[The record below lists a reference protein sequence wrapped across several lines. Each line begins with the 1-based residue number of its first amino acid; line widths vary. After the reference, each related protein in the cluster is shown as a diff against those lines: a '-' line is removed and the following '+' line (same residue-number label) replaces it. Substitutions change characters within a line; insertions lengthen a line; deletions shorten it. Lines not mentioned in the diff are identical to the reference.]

1 MSNIL
6 YVLNLIFH
14 SAALNFIDL
23 NQTHKVFA
31 SLYLFTKLLLN
42 YCLWKLK
49 WLKHILFLPNRW
61 VAIPWHHRANCLSK
75 STCFGIPDAL
85 SRPMFRRTVSSKVLN
100 NASKTKLNHLI
111 WRRLQIRDV
120 YFPDSFKLI
129 EKRFTLRAKSRKIR
143 WHNFLVDQNDALNQS
158 WWFKTICTSNQ
169 MSHSANKWS
178 FRWSL
183 SWVQNHLFAP
193 LFTLGMVNP
202 DAESISCETML
213 ANTVLNS

>member
-6 YVLNLIFH
+6 YVLNLICH

-75 STCFGIPDAL
+75 STCFGIPDAS

-111 WRRLQIRDV
+111 WRRLQIMDV

-129 EKRFTLRAKSRKIR
+129 EKCFTLRAKSRKIR
-143 WHNFLVDQNDALNQS
+143 RFSSLIKTMHWISRDDLKQFVHQIKCHIRPISDLSDDHCHEFKITSLHPFSRLVWS
-158 WWFKTICTSNQ
+158 IQ
-169 MSHSANKWS
+169 MLRVSAV
-178 FRWSL
+178 R
-183 SWVQNHLFAP
+183 Q
-193 LFTLGMVNP
+193 
-202 DAESISCETML
+202 C
-213 ANTVLNS
+213 